1 MNKQPLLTLSLTR
14 HFLKKTPS
22 RSLTYLNCPKHDN
35 MVRTLSKNANHHNN
49 TIFRWQHV
57 KNSWIFPFSFIP
69 EARLRSY
76 FKNQCE
82 GFIRVSKHLKTM
94 KALGLQPCASLG
106 FLMFGNPDETSH
118 LFFKIVRQ
126 EWMISTSYHKPK

>member
-22 RSLTYLNCPKHDN
+22 HSLTYLNCPKHDN

-57 KNSWIFPFSFIP
+57 KNSWIFPFSCIP
-69 EARLRSY
+69 EVWLRSY

-82 GFIRVSKHLKTM
+82 GFIRVSKHSKKWKYLTCSLMLSSVFLCLETLM
-94 KALGLQPCASLG
+94 KP
-106 FLMFGNPDETSH
+106 SH
-118 LFFKIVRQ
+118 SFFKIVHQ